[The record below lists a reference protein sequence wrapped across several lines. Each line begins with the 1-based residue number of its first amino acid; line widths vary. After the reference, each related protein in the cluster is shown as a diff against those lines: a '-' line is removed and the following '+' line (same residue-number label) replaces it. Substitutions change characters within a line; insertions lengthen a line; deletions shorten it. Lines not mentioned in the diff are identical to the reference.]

1 MIGQDLGDDVAGEVT
16 PNAALGTRVAH
27 FDDLDGTDLEII
39 HPESGFAG

>member
-27 FDDLDGTDLEII
+27 LDDLDGTDLEII